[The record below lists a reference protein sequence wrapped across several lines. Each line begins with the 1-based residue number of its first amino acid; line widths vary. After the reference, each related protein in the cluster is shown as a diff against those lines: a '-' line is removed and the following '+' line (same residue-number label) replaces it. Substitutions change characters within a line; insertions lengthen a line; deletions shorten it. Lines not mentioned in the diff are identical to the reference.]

1 MRKELTICFRTSD
14 DLRASLEKIAAEER
28 RSLSSVIETILYD
41 FLKQKKVLQSLKKER
56 RRYPRKPV
64 SLPTFVY
71 KGNSEEQALQPG
83 TIVDISLGGIRI
95 LIPYDAKVDEAANI
109 GTLFT
114 LPNEKIPLK
123 MQCTVHRVIPA
134 EEDTK
139 EVGASFVDSDF
150 VSYQKLQ
157 NYLIQ

>member
-1 MRKELTICFRTSD
+1 MKKDLTICFRTSD
-14 DLRASLEKIAAEER
+14 DLRTSLEKIAADER
-28 RSLSSVIETILYD
+28 RSLSSIIETILYD
-41 FLKQKKVLQSLKKER
+41 FLKQKKALQSLKQER

-64 SLPTFVY
+64 SFPTFVY
-71 KGNSEEQALQPG
+71 KSGSEEQALQPG

-123 MQCTVHRVIPA
+123 MHCAVNRVIPA
-134 EEDTK
+134 EENIK

-150 VSYQKLQ
+150 ASYQKLQ
-157 NYLIQ
+157 NYLVQ

>member
-1 MRKELTICFRTSD
+1 MKKDLTICFRTSD
-14 DLRASLEKIAAEER
+14 DLRTSLEKIATDER
-28 RSLSSVIETILYD
+28 RSLSSIIETILYD
-41 FLKQKKVLQSLKKER
+41 FLKQKKALQSLKQER

-64 SLPTFVY
+64 SFPTFVY
-71 KGNSEEQALQPG
+71 KSGSEEQALQPG

-95 LIPYDAKVDEAANI
+95 LIPYEAKVDEAANI

-123 MQCTVHRVIPA
+123 MHCAVNRVIPA
-134 EEDTK
+134 EENIK

-150 VSYQKLQ
+150 ASYQKLQ
-157 NYLIQ
+157 NYLVQ

>member
-1 MRKELTICFRTSD
+1 MKKDLTICFRTSD
-14 DLRASLEKIAAEER
+14 DLRTSLEKIATDER
-28 RSLSSVIETILYD
+28 RSLSSIIETILYD
-41 FLKQKKVLQSLKKER
+41 FLKQKKALQSLKKER

-64 SLPTFVY
+64 SFPTFVY
-71 KGNSEEQALQPG
+71 KSGSEEQALQPG

-95 LIPYDAKVDEAANI
+95 LIPYEAKVDEAANI

-123 MQCTVHRVIPA
+123 MHCAVNRVIPA
-134 EEDTK
+134 EENIK

-150 VSYQKLQ
+150 ASYQKLQ
-157 NYLIQ
+157 NYLVQ

>member
-1 MRKELTICFRTSD
+1 MRKDLTICFRTSD
-14 DLRASLEKIAAEER
+14 DLRTSLEKVAANER
-28 RSLSSVIETILYD
+28 RSLSSIIETILYD
-41 FLKQKKVLQSLKKER
+41 FLKQKKALQSLKKER

-64 SLPTFVY
+64 SFPTFVY
-71 KGNSEEQALQPG
+71 KSGSEEQALQPG

-95 LIPYDAKVDEAANI
+95 LIPYDAKVDETANM

-123 MQCTVHRVIPA
+123 MHCAVNRVIPA
-134 EEDTK
+134 EENIK

-150 VSYQKLQ
+150 ASYQKLQ
-157 NYLIQ
+157 NYLVQ

>member
-14 DLRASLEKIAAEER
+14 ELRTSLEKIATEER
-28 RSLSSVIETILYD
+28 RSLSSIIETILYD
-41 FLKQKKVLQSLKKER
+41 SLKQKKALQSLKKER

-71 KGNSEEQALQPG
+71 KNDSEEQGLHPG

-95 LIPYDAKVDEAANI
+95 LLPHDAKIDETANI

-114 LPNEKIPLK
+114 LPNEKMPLK
-123 MQCTVHRVIPA
+123 IQCAVHRVMPA
-134 EEDTK
+134 EENIK

-150 VSYQKLQ
+150 MSYQKLQ